1 MVELNGTE
9 LGNVQQTMFDYGM
22 SYCVGRLHFCLSGL
36 DITISGRVLWGENG
50 DRYQQKKL
58 PHLKWIHQ
66 EYLFCFLQQAT
77 KGTSIFM
84 TKTLGHLSCMAGRQ
98 CEAASPKNSPK
109 PDPVWEEHPYFRRVC
124 IYIYVCVLYL

>member
-1 MVELNGTE
+1 MEIGT
-9 LGNVQQTMFDYGM
+9 
-22 SYCVGRLHFCLSGL
+22 SK
-36 DITISGRVLWGENG
+36 
-50 DRYQQKKL
+50 KKL

-66 EYLFCFLQQAT
+66 KYLFCFLQQAT

-124 IYIYVCVLYL
+124 IYIYIYVCVCCIYKYIYIYV